1 MTEPILYVLVIRSK
15 SDGARRLL
23 SEITGTRFDLHTYQ
37 RTERVVAL
45 RDFNLRIDAIVM
57 K

>member
-1 MTEPILYVLVIRSK
+1 LYVLVIRSK